1 MLSVEVA
8 TIVMLPMDVGI
19 TVMLSVEVAITVRF
33 MFPLYE
39 LYIMCERFKSYR
51 VYENNEIT

>member
-1 MLSVEVA
+1 
-8 TIVMLPMDVGI
+8 
-19 TVMLSVEVAITVRF
+19 MLSVEVAITVRF

-39 LYIMCERFKSYR
+39 LYIMFERFKSYR